1 MNYSIIKKIS
11 TVFIGLM
18 AFMLSHTIQAVSLE
32 DFSKHAEYHNV
43 KISPDGKHLA
53 ALVTKGNQRSLVF
66 LETDTYKVT
75 YSLNAS
81 EKNQAGDYYWANNE
95 RVIMQIQQMR
105 GALEQPINAGEIY
118 AVNYDGSKK
127 RMLFGYRADKALINK
142 GGSTSGASRN
152 SGMVVS
158 LLPDEP
164 KYVLVVKQP
173 FTRGGN
179 TLPQVIKLNIYN
191 GKETDVKR
199 APMPWSNFLI
209 DSEGQPRFASATDK
223 NFKNQ
228 LFYSEGEGDSWK
240 KFDVSFGGEFQP
252 IGFTTDNESIYA
264 FKSDAGEPQGLYK
277 YNLKTQKETLLFK
290 SDIADPTG
298 ILSSQLNEVYGV
310 RVDEDYPKYV
320 YLDESLADAKLH
332 KALYQFFKGDKVAI
346 TSKTDND
353 EKLIIHVSGDKN
365 PGSFYL
371 FNTKTM
377 KNMHI
382 FDSRPWLKKAD
393 MAAVEPFRLK
403 SKDGLTI
410 NGYLTLPKG
419 KQTNLP
425 TVVLPHGGPHLRD
438 YWGYQPQV
446 QMFADAGYAVI
457 QVNFRGSTG
466 YGKDFEKAGYGN
478 WGTKIQDDITLATK
492 YAIQQ
497 GITDKNRVC
506 IFGASFGGY
515 SALQSAIQEPD
526 MYKCAIGYVGVYD
539 LPMLYNEGDI
549 KTRSWGG
556 AYISTT
562 LGKDVAVQKAQSP
575 VYHVDK
581 LKAAIFLIHG
591 AEDQR
596 APIEHAEALRASL
609 DAIDYPYEW
618 LVKEK
623 EGHGFYD
630 EANVLEANQKI
641 MSFLDKHIGS

>member
-1 MNYSIIKKIS
+1 
-11 TVFIGLM
+11 
-18 AFMLSHTIQAVSLE
+18 
-32 DFSKHAEYHNV
+32 
-43 KISPDGKHLA
+43 
-53 ALVTKGNQRSLVF
+53 
-66 LETDTYKVT
+66 
-75 YSLNAS
+75 
-81 EKNQAGDYYWANNE
+81 
-95 RVIMQIQQMR
+95 
-105 GALEQPINAGEIY
+105 
-118 AVNYDGSKK
+118 
-127 RMLFGYRADKALINK
+127 
-142 GGSTSGASRN
+142 
-152 SGMVVS
+152 
-158 LLPDEP
+158 
-164 KYVLVVKQP
+164 
-173 FTRGGN
+173 
-179 TLPQVIKLNIYN
+179 
-191 GKETDVKR
+191 
-199 APMPWSNFLI
+199 
-209 DSEGQPRFASATDK
+209 
-223 NFKNQ
+223 
-228 LFYSEGEGDSWK
+228 
-240 KFDVSFGGEFQP
+240 
-252 IGFTTDNESIYA
+252 
-264 FKSDAGEPQGLYK
+264 
-277 YNLKTQKETLLFK
+277 
-290 SDIADPTG
+290 
-298 ILSSQLNEVYGV
+298 
-310 RVDEDYPKYV
+310 
-320 YLDESLADAKLH
+320 
-332 KALYQFFKGDKVAI
+332 
-346 TSKTDND
+346 
-353 EKLIIHVSGDKN
+353 
-365 PGSFYL
+365 
-371 FNTKTM
+371 
-377 KNMHI
+377 
-382 FDSRPWLKKAD
+382 
-393 MAAVEPFRLK
+393 
-403 SKDGLTI
+403 
-410 NGYLTLPKG
+410 
-419 KQTNLP
+419 
-425 TVVLPHGGPHLRD
+425 
-438 YWGYQPQV
+438 
-446 QMFADAGYAVI
+446 MFADAGYAVI